1 MRYSEML
8 IGVAQYML
16 VKMERVGH
24 ERLERLASTQGEV
37 VQLCWLTAIKK
48 YHPSLF
54 FFKFSIPSVN
64 YLFTLI
70 KSKNA

>member
-1 MRYSEML
+1 MRCSEVL
-8 IGVAQYML
+8 VGVAQYIL
-16 VKMERVGH
+16 VEMEKVGH
-24 ERLERLASTQGEV
+24 KRLDRLTSTQGEV

-54 FFKFSIPSVN
+54 FFKFGISSVN
-64 YLFTLI
+64 YLFIPI